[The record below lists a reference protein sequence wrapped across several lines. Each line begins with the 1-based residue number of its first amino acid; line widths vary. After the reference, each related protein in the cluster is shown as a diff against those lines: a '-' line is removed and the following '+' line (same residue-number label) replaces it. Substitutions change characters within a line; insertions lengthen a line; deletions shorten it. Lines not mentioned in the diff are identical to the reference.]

1 LQNAGAPGY
10 HFHRFIA
17 GLISTAKE
25 SPMPITKNL
34 MITSR
39 SAPVKFGQASTRPVR
54 FELPRAKNFIEKSLS
69 EDTRRAYTR
78 ALLDFF
84 SFIGKLP
91 AQVQVEDVIAYRDDL
106 VKKKRKA
113 RTINMKL
120 SVIRAYFGY
129 LKAAGDIETNPA
141 STKLVSV
148 PPPPDDMAGR
158 ALTPEEVIRLI
169 NAPDRSKPEGA
180 RDHALLLVLARTS
193 LRVSEVRNLR
203 VSSIVW
209 SHGRWTARVKVKG
222 GRERTIPLPK
232 DVKQA
237 VDHYLKLD
245 AARRLNL
252 HSDGDDAYI
261 FQPIVNYRTLEF
273 DKALSARH
281 ICQIVNRWADFA
293 GLNQN
298 PDKDA
303 PDRAG
308 TRKKG
313 KKSKPRLKLSPHDL
327 RRTAVTRALSLGFTY
342 RQVQSMTGHK
352 DIRMVVKYDHERGN
366 LEENAINFLNYDDK
380 K

>member
-1 LQNAGAPGY
+1 MAKDLIIIPAARPPAAPG
-10 HFHRFIA
+10 
-17 GLISTAKE
+17 
-25 SPMPITKNL
+25 
-34 MITSR
+34 
-39 SAPVKFGQASTRPVR
+39 QAVARPVR

-84 SFIGKLP
+84 SFVSKPP
-91 AQVQVEDVIAYRDDL
+91 AQVTAEDVIAYRNDL
-106 VKKKRKA
+106 VKKKRRKA
-113 RTINMKL
+113 RTVNLKI
-120 SVIRAYFGY
+120 SVVRAYFSY
-129 LKAAGDIETNPA
+129 LKATGDLEINPA
-141 STKLVSV
+141 DAKLVSV

-158 ALTPEEVIRLI
+158 ALTPDEVVRLI
-169 NAPDRSKPEGA
+169 NAPDRSKAEGA

-203 VSSIVW
+203 ASSIVW

-237 VDHYLKLD
+237 IDHYLKLD
-245 AARRLNL
+245 AGRRQHL
-252 HSDGDDAYI
+252 HSDGDDAFI

-293 GLNQN
+293 GLNEN
-298 PDKDA
+298 LDKDS
-303 PDRAG
+303 PDG
-308 TRKKG
+308 LGSRKKQ
-313 KKSKPRLKLSPHDL
+313 KTRLKLSPHDL

-366 LEENAINFLNYDDK
+366 LEDNAINFLHYDGKIEDNK
-380 K
+380 